1 MNNEK
6 EKKIKER
13 ILVSAC
19 LLGVNCRY
27 DGGNNYSKEID
38 EFLKDYEVIPICPEI
53 MGGLP
58 TPRVGSERLEDK
70 VITKD
75 GRDVTKQYVKG
86 AEECLFLAKKYD
98 VKKALLK
105 LRSPSCGHKKIYD
118 GTFSHTVIDGNG
130 VTAELLENNG
140 IEIISII

>member
-1 MNNEK
+1 MENREK
-6 EKKIKER
+6 
-13 ILVSAC
+13 ILVSGC
-19 LLGVNCRY
+19 LLGLNCKY

-58 TPRVGSERLEDK
+58 TPRVAAERVGNK

-75 GRDVTKQYVKG
+75 GRDVTEQFRKG
-86 AEECLFLAKKYD
+86 AEECLYLAKKYN

-105 LRSPSCGHKKIYD
+105 MKSPSCGNEKIYD
-118 GTFSHTVIDGNG
+118 GTFSHKVIDGDG
-130 VTAELLENNG
+130 VTAELLKTNG
-140 IEIISII
+140 VEIITIL

>member
-1 MNNEK
+1 MNKK
-6 EKKIKER
+6 EK

-27 DGGNNYSKEID
+27 DGGNNHSDKID
-38 EFLKDYEVIPICPEI
+38 EFLKDYEIIPICPEI

-58 TPRVGSERLEDK
+58 TPRIASERLKDK

-75 GRDVTKQYVKG
+75 GRDVTKQYIKG
-86 AEECLFLAKKYD
+86 AEECLFLAKKYN

-105 LRSPSCGHKKIYD
+105 LRSPSCGNEKIYD
-118 GTFSHTVIDGNG
+118 GTFTHTVIDGDG
-130 VTAELLENNG
+130 VTAELLKNNG